1 MATGSLGMT
10 LRLKAKL
17 NQQAFR
23 TSTAIIIPRVR
34 NYTEE
39 SIEHWNKSAESN
51 VTSGG
56 LHVIVHEEK
65 RSS

>member
-1 MATGSLGMT
+1 MYVIVHVHVYMFA
-10 LRLKAKL
+10 
-17 NQQAFR
+17 
-23 TSTAIIIPRVR
+23 RVH

-39 SIEHWNKSAESN
+39 SIEHWNRSAENN

>member
-1 MATGSLGMT
+1 MP
-10 LRLKAKL
+10 
-17 NQQAFR
+17 
-23 TSTAIIIPRVR
+23 IVH

-39 SIEHWNKSAESN
+39 SIEHWNRSTESN